1 MTIAASTSITMIS
14 TSYVDKLSNLM
25 ALMIVSELDTLA
37 SIYYQAHLEF
47 HYNKLVRESNF
58 LEVQL
63 T

>member
-1 MTIAASTSITMIS
+1 MTIAATTSITMIS

-47 HYNKLVRESNF
+47 HFNILVRESNF
-58 LEVQL
+58 LEV
-63 T
+63 